1 MFDSFRKKISY
12 LKYLP
17 LFLIILSIAISSTV
31 YPPSGYVMTIAFI
44 PIICIIFW
52 TLLIGNNLGVFQL
65 FFIGLFTDLLMGTPL
80 GSYLLL
86 FSLLRFLSL
95 RTKERFKINSF
106 LQNIFAAIPLILV
119 FYILN
124 YLFILIYYS
133 KLVLLEYL
141 VLNIMT
147 TIFLYPA
154 IAVIFFWIYRITSI
168 EKYYVKT

>member
-1 MFDSFRKKISY
+1 
-12 LKYLP
+12 
-17 LFLIILSIAISSTV
+17 
-31 YPPSGYVMTIAFI
+31 MTTAFI

-52 TLLIGNNLGVFQL
+52 SLLIGNNLGIFQL

-86 FSLLRFLSL
+86 FTILRFISL
-95 RTKERFKINSF
+95 RAKERFKINSF
-106 LQNIFAAIPLILV
+106 LQNLFVALPLILI
-119 FYILN
+119 FYIFN

-133 KLVLLEYL
+133 KLVILEYL

-154 IAVIFFWIYRITSI
+154 VAVIFLWIYRITSI